1 MSKKISITETEW
13 PIMEVLW
20 EKRTATSSEII
31 DKVTRNHDIAART
44 VKALINRLLTKKAIT
59 FSRDEHDSRMYHY
72 WATVSRGD
80 FIKEKNRSLLRMVY
94 DNNPMKLL
102 TRFVRD
108 AKLTPEEIA
117 ELHELLDERDKRKK

>member
-1 MSKKISITETEW
+1 MTKKPNITETEW

-31 DKVTRNHDIAART
+31 DNVTKNHDISART

-59 FSRDEHDSRMYHY
+59 FSRDEHDARMYHY
-72 WATVSRGD
+72 WAAVSRSD
-80 FIKEKNRSLLRMVY
+80 LIKEKNKSLLNMVY
-94 DNNPMKLL
+94 GNNPMKLL

-108 AKLTPEEIA
+108 ARLSPEEIS
-117 ELHELLDERDKRKK
+117 ELHKLLDEKSKLKK

>member
-1 MSKKISITETEW
+1 MAKKPNITETEW

-31 DKVTRNHDIAART
+31 DKVTRNCDISVRT

-59 FSRDEHDSRMYHY
+59 YSRDEHDSRMYHY
-72 WATVSRGD
+72 WAAVSRSD
-80 FIKEKNRSLLRMVY
+80 LIKEKNRSLLSMVY
-94 DNNPMKLL
+94 GNNPMKLL

-108 AKLTPEEIA
+108 AKLSPEDIA
-117 ELHELLDERDKRKK
+117 ELHELLDEKDNRKK

>member
-1 MSKKISITETEW
+1 MAKKPNITETEW

-31 DKVTRNHDIAART
+31 DNVTRNCDISART

-72 WATVSRGD
+72 WAAVSRSD
-80 FIKEKNRSLLRMVY
+80 LIKEKNKSLLNMVY
-94 DNNPMKLL
+94 GNNPMKLL

-108 AKLTPEEIA
+108 AKLSPEDIA
-117 ELHELLDERDKRKK
+117 ELHELLNEKNSRKK